1 MLVLISSHIITCSVL
16 STSRPVFL
24 AHFGDVAIRAT
35 SHELNGE
42 TWSFGRAR
50 SSSQMREGGEGAERE
65 LFDGVKG
72 GIRFFASSAAGGKA
86 QVLQNEVPDE
96 IAAFTNALL
105 LTRFEELG
113 LAHDLDDDEHL
124 LLPPAPAPDEEVVA
138 ATCWHC
144 HGATPL
150 AVGF

>member
-1 MLVLISSHIITCSVL
+1 
-16 STSRPVFL
+16 
-24 AHFGDVAIRAT
+24 
-35 SHELNGE
+35 
-42 TWSFGRAR
+42 
-50 SSSQMREGGEGAERE
+50 MREGGEGAERE

-72 GIRFFASSAAGGKA
+72 GIRFFASRSKA

-124 LLPPAPAPDEEVVA
+124 LDQR
-138 ATCWHC
+138 
-144 HGATPL
+144 
-150 AVGF
+150 